1 MGKSRPVVSIRLG
14 EDTQREVE
22 SYKEAN
28 DMSNAEAYRDLV
40 RRGLDADEIQDH
52 LDRIDE
58 RLDRIEQ
65 KQNQSFFE
73 RLF

>member
-1 MGKSRPVVSIRLG
+1 MSKSRPVVSIRLG
-14 EDTQREVE
+14 EDTQQEVE
-22 SYKEAN
+22 EYKQVN
-28 DMSNAEAYRDLV
+28 DMSNSEAYRDLV

-58 RLDRIEQ
+58 RLDRIEA
-65 KQNQSFFE
+65 KQNQSFLE

>member
-1 MGKSRPVVSIRLG
+1 MSKSRPVVSIRLG
-14 EDTQREVE
+14 EDTQKEVE
-22 SYKEAN
+22 QYQQAN

-52 LDRIDE
+52 LDRIDD
-58 RLDRIEQ
+58 RLDRIEA
-65 KQNQSFFE
+65 KQSQSFLE